1 MESKCDTL
9 HTLLYFIIIPYFK
22 QVGGSQ
28 YNVGI
33 GIADIT
39 GPAAEIVMMGYA
51 KVSMDTRGIHIRQFS
66 RAFIF
71 EDTDLSNRCVNK
83 LK

>member
-1 MESKCDTL
+1 MSNGYINNVKIHWRQIKNSNEILKA
-9 HTLLYFIIIPYFK
+9 
-22 QVGGSQ
+22 GGTP

-51 KVSMDTRGIHIRQFS
+51 KVSMISHGIHIRQYA
-66 RAFIF
+66 RTFIF
-71 EDTDLSNRCVNK
+71 DDPETSNR
-83 LK
+83 

>member
-1 MESKCDTL
+1 ME
-9 HTLLYFIIIPYFK
+9 
-22 QVGGSQ
+22 GSL

-51 KVSMDTRGIHIRQFS
+51 KVSMVARGIHIRQYA
-66 RAFIF
+66 RTFIF
-71 EDTDLSNRCVNK
+71 DDIETSNR
-83 LK
+83 

>member
-1 MESKCDTL
+1 MSYNQAD
-9 HTLLYFIIIPYFK
+9 
-22 QVGGSQ
+22 SSS

-51 KVSMDTRGIHIRQFS
+51 KVSMISHGIHIRQYA
-66 RAFIF
+66 RTFIF
-71 EDTDLSNRCVNK
+71 DEPETNNR
-83 LK
+83 